1 MGYPITCQRRQ
12 GAGPQCILLYPP
24 HGNEATWG
32 SPTLPRSLVT
42 CIPSS
47 PQRKCKVDL
56 LEGQHCPSIHCRKA
70 SLLAHLNIQGRQAI
84 SRSKAFLSL
93 TARWLQG
100 PWESQM
106 PCLTSA
112 VTKNRTCN
120 KSEIPFFC
128 QSGISKKGTKTG
140 LEKRL
145 SWRSLQAYGP

>member
-1 MGYPITCQRRQ
+1 MLGVPSSPGLDGVPHYLSEEAGSWATVHSTLSSPRQ
-12 GAGPQCILLYPP
+12 CGHLGIFNFTP
-24 HGNEATWG
+24 
-32 SPTLPRSLVT
+32 SLVT

-70 SLLAHLNIQGRQAI
+70 SLLAHLNIHGRQAI

-100 PWESQM
+100 SWESQT

-120 KSEIPFFC
+120 KSAIPFFC
-128 QSGISKKGTKTG
+128 QSGRS
-140 LEKRL
+140 EKALR
-145 SWRSLQAYGP
+145 RG